1 MSKTPAASRLEPVVS
16 ALLGRE
22 LPLGLRAWDGSSAG
36 PPDAPA
42 TLVVRSRRALR
53 RLLWAPNE
61 LGLARAYVSGD
72 LDIEGDVFAVL
83 DLANAGTDRPSLSID
98 RRTLAGTLLALGAVG
113 PPPAPPAEEIRVRG
127 RLHSPGRDRHA
138 VSSHYDVGN
147 DFYRLLLGESMVYS
161 CAYWP
166 TPTAS
171 LAQAQAAKCDL
182 VARKLGLR
190 PGMRLL
196 DVGCGWGSLLMHAAR
211 EYGVSGVGV
220 TVSQAQ
226 AELARKRIADAGL
239 AHRIEIRLQDY
250 RDVADGPY
258 DAISSIGM
266 AEHVGALRF
275 GEYAARL
282 YSLLRPGGRL
292 LNHQITQPR
301 PVGGSTR
308 TSFLSRYVFPDGE
321 LLPLGGVVRALEVAG
336 FEVRDVESLREHYAL
351 TLRQWVSNLQESW
364 DAATVASSAGRAR
377 VWLLYLAGSALTF
390 EAGRI
395 SVHQVLAVKQSSTG
409 LSGMPMTRAGWLTG

>member
-1 MSKTPAASRLEPVVS
+1 MASRLTPVVE

-22 LPLGLRAWDGSSAG
+22 LPLGLCAWDGSRSG
-36 PPDAPA
+36 PPDPPA

-53 RLLWAPNE
+53 ALVWAPNE

-83 DLANAGTDRPSLSID
+83 DLANTGPERPGLTLN
-98 RRTLAGTLLALGAVG
+98 RRALVGTLVSLRAVG

-127 RLHSPGRDRHA
+127 RLHSPRRDRAA
-138 VSSHYDVGN
+138 VSHHYDVGN

-161 CAYWP
+161 CAYWQ
-166 TPTAS
+166 TTAVS
-171 LAQAQAAKCDL
+171 LTQAQIAKCDL
-182 VARKLGLR
+182 VARKLGLV

-196 DVGCGWGSLLMHAAR
+196 DVGCGWGSMLIHAAR
-211 EYGVSGVGV
+211 EYGVRGVGV
-220 TVSQAQ
+220 TVSEEQ
-226 AELARKRIADAGL
+226 AELTRKRVADAGL
-239 AHRIEIRLQDY
+239 GDRIEIRLQDY
-250 RDVADGPY
+250 REVSDGPY

-266 AEHVGALRF
+266 AEHVGAVRF
-275 GEYAARL
+275 GEYAQRL
-282 YSLLRPGGRL
+282 HDLLRPGGRL

-301 PVGGSTR
+301 PVGGSPR
-308 TSFLSRYVFPDGE
+308 TSFLGRYVFPDGE
-321 LLPLGGVVRALEVAG
+321 LLPVGGVVGALESVG

-351 TLRQWVSNLQESW
+351 TLREWVANLRANW
-364 DAATVASSAGRAR
+364 TAATAATSPGRTR

-395 SVHQVLAVKQSSTG
+395 SVHQVLAVKQGSGGDIG
-409 LSGMPMTRAGWLTG
+409 LPLTRAAWLDA